1 VTAILGVTPDA
12 IDCHQEAANMPYMTA
27 DALVERMKGIPEF
40 ILSKIAEILD
50 CYDKE
55 TTVAEG
61 FLFECCPKCRAIPP
75 EVYILFLPGHQAW
88 NVRLMEATARWS
100 RPTRTT
106 TGSIISTTST
116 AFMA

>member
-1 VTAILGVTPDA
+1 MTLCVTPDA

-55 TTVAEG
+55 TTVSEG
-61 FLFECCPKCRAIPP
+61 FLFECCPKCRAIHPRIIF
-75 EVYILFLPGHQAW
+75 YSYQGTKPG
-88 NVRLMEATARWS
+88 MC
-100 RPTRTT
+100 
-106 TGSIISTTST
+106 GSWKRQQGGLDPQGLRQGQSSQQRQQ
-116 AFMA
+116 FSFPD